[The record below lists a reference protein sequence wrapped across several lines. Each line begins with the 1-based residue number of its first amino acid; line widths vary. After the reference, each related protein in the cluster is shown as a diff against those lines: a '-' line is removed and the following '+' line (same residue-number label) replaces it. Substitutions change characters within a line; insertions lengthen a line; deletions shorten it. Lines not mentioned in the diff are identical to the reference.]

1 VKVIDDM
8 KARLFGHDEPAHVP
22 VSTNRENRVVMYT
35 TRYCPFCTRA
45 RAMLQQKQVAWR
57 EIAIDGDLA
66 LRREMIERS
75 GRYTVPQ
82 IWIGETHIGGCNE
95 LLQLERTGELGRLL
109 SKSEG
114 VGHE

>member
-1 VKVIDDM
+1 VKVIDDI
-8 KARLFGHDEPAHVP
+8 KARLFGYDQPANGP
-22 VSTNRENRVVMYT
+22 VSTIRENRVVMYT

-45 RAMLQQKQVAWR
+45 RALLQQKQVAWR

-95 LLQLERTGELGRLL
+95 LLQLERSGELERLL
-109 SKSEG
+109 SNPGG
-114 VGHE
+114 VVHE